1 LCFCSVC
8 IPGCSAYTKSA
19 GSATAEEFER
29 EWERSDDDDDDD
41 EVWQEVSGDGLSK
54 KLGYWR
60 TVGDEIRIG
69 SIDRCTTQGS
79 PRPPRFMA
87 RGFALDGAGRQVL
100 GTSTGYWEGRS
111 GRPAALRI
119 RRVITGMAIF
129 SRSLQWLKVWVV
141 EKSTKLVYL
150 PQIPLLLYQVQLLF
164 VQAVKIFVDLPKVPI
179 VKRDSG
185 IDEI

>member
-1 LCFCSVC
+1 
-8 IPGCSAYTKSA
+8 
-19 GSATAEEFER
+19 
-29 EWERSDDDDDDD
+29 
-41 EVWQEVSGDGLSK
+41 
-54 KLGYWR
+54 
-60 TVGDEIRIG
+60 
-69 SIDRCTTQGS
+69 
-79 PRPPRFMA
+79 
-87 RGFALDGAGRQVL
+87 
-100 GTSTGYWEGRS
+100 
-111 GRPAALRI
+111 
-119 RRVITGMAIF
+119 MAIF